1 MARPLVL
8 VFQEIA
14 QPQATPVVPDL
25 NSIIVG
31 PAYVLKDY
39 PDDADEI
46 LLSSTYG
53 QLNQPNPYAPPVS
66 GADAVTVTSYP
77 GNSPGAI
84 VDKSSVLV
92 TLKFPRV
99 GMGATYSGAGS
110 VFSPNC
116 ETFST
121 VGNENKV
128 TLVGGVT
135 TSFVAAGI
143 RAGDSVILTSSLGTQ
158 TAIRTVLSV
167 GEPDSTGVVT
177 DANTLRLTANLP
189 IAGVLPE
196 EWTYNVTGELRIER
210 VLDTQLLVDDGTFVT
225 FPEPNTD
232 KMVLKGGVTLGVQV
246 GTATVQKPL
255 SYSELY
261 LGYRALRQDLQT
273 IDSVTSGDIR
283 IDGAITS
290 FTNIGRVDARN
301 PLAAACFVALQNAG
315 QAPIYFF
322 GLPSNNLAGHLVARE
337 VAASRRDMYCFAPLT
352 QDLNVLAA
360 YKFEWENLAS
370 PTYALTNG
378 VPQLFRIV
386 LGNVQLPQATT
397 IVQPSIL
404 GEAQIQVGSGT
415 TKRRTL
421 TFAGSPL
428 IDLSQVLPGDS
439 LTIGLVPSSG
449 QWSSRRGQHL
459 VSHVN
464 TSLNVEVEP
473 GRSAWNDTTAD
484 VAGALECRVVSPTG
498 TVKFSRLGFVDFVV
512 TSPNGL
518 HIESLLPTT
527 VGGPYRV
534 QLLDTGAVPPTVTIA
549 GFDITVNIDAA
560 VTTTQQV
567 MDAIN
572 SDPTASTIV
581 VASLIGVSV
590 AIPTSIPFTSLLVDF
605 RYRDSID
612 SGADGIRVRLRNIVA
627 GVTIEYNNTGA
638 GPTVAV
644 VGPAITVDYDDGV
657 TMLDAIV
664 AAINASAAASA
675 LVVATRFGA
684 NIVSTAGLDAL
695 GLQTVDVVDQTY
707 INATVTTNDELYIRL
722 SDTTAKFI
730 TDAVRVG
737 DIVEIPVN
745 PNNYT
750 PTAFS
755 GQLISYVV
763 AQIVS
768 ETQLLVQN
776 LGDDKAASA
785 TELPHGYARDIAG
798 LLIDNSPAG
807 SPAAAQNYRI
817 RRLLSKDEQV
827 LSLIASAQSLR
838 SKRATLT
845 FPDIVKV
852 ADLKDGSL
860 PRTDPAILTEAGNQA
875 GWYIE
880 AQVAGAL
887 AGLPPQHGLT
897 NLGLVGITRIY
908 NSSGY
913 FSEAQLSRLS
923 DGGLFVM
930 HQRTETELP
939 FCIHQL
945 TTDPSTIETG
955 ELSVVKN
962 IDFVSVFLQTSL
974 EGFLGQYNV
983 LPETLDDILQA
994 MNTAT
999 ADLMN
1004 RSVARIGPPLLS
1016 GEVTR
1021 LLVDPN
1027 SADRVQIFFKGSV
1040 PKPLNEIDLHVIF

>member
-25 NSIIVG
+25 NSIIIG
-31 PAYVLKDY
+31 PAYVIKDY
-39 PDDADEI
+39 PDDAAEI
-46 LLSSTYG
+46 LLSSAYG
-53 QLNQPNPYAPPVS
+53 QLNQPPTYTPPVS
-66 GADAVTVTSYP
+66 GSDAVTVTSYP
-77 GNSPGAI
+77 GNAAGAI
-84 VDKSSVLV
+84 VDKPSVYV
-92 TLKFPRV
+92 VLKFPRV
-99 GMGATYSGAGS
+99 CMGATYAGAGA
-110 VFSPNC
+110 VLGATCDF
-116 ETFST
+116 TAG
-121 VGNENKV
+121 VGNENKA
-128 TLVGGVT
+128 TIPL
-135 TSFVAAGI
+135 SDLVAAGI
-143 RAGDSVILTSSLGTQ
+143 RAGDIALLTSATSPQSATRV
-158 TAIRTVLSV
+158 ILSV
-167 GEPDSTGVVT
+167 GEPDALGNPTDVT
-177 DANTLRLTANLP
+177 SMRFTTNLP
-189 IAGVLPE
+189 DAGLGPTQWNYVAG
-196 EWTYNVTGELRIER
+196 GEARIER
-210 VLDTQLLVDDGTFVT
+210 VLDTQSLPDTSFVT
-225 FPEPNTD
+225 FPETNTD
-232 KMVLKGGVTLGVQV
+232 KMVLKGGITLGVTV

-283 IDGAITS
+283 ISGSIQS
-290 FTNIGRVDARN
+290 FTKIGRIDARN

-322 GLPSNNLAGHLVARE
+322 GLPANNLAGHLVARE
-337 VAASRRDMYCFAPLT
+337 VAASRRDLYCFAPLT
-352 QDLNVLAA
+352 QDLNTLAA

-370 PTYALTNG
+370 PTYAITNG

-397 IVQPSIL
+397 IAEPSIL

-415 TKRRTL
+415 AKKRTL
-421 TFAGSPL
+421 TFAGSPT

-449 QWSSRRGQHL
+449 QWASRRGSHL

-464 TSLNVEVEP
+464 TSLILEIEP
-473 GRSAWNDTTAD
+473 GRAAWNDTTVDA
-484 VAGALECRVVSPTG
+484 AGGVECRIVSPTG
-498 TVKFSRLGFVDFVV
+498 AVKFSRIGFVDFVV
-512 TSPNGL
+512 ASPNGL
-518 HIESLLPTT
+518 HIESRLPTT

-534 QLLDTGAVPPTVTIA
+534 QLLDTGAVPPTVSIT
-549 GFDITVNIDAA
+549 GFDITVNIDAG
-560 VTTTQQV
+560 VSTTQQV

-572 SDPTASTIV
+572 ADATASTIV
-581 VASLIGVSV
+581 VASLIGASA
-590 AIPTSIPFTSLLVDF
+590 AIPASIPYTSLLVDF

-612 SGADGIRVRLRNIVA
+612 SGADGIRVRLRNLTS
-627 GVTIEYNNTGA
+627 GVTIQYNSTGPLA
-638 GPTVAV
+638 VAV
-644 VGPAITVDYDDGV
+644 LGNAITVTYTVGDL
-657 TMLDAIV
+657 LDAIV
-664 AAINASAAASA
+664 GAINGNAAASA
-675 LVVATRFGA
+675 LVLATRFGA
-684 NIVSTAGLDAL
+684 NIASTAGLNGL

-707 INATVTTNDELYIRL
+707 INAAISANDDLYLRL
-722 SDTTAKFI
+722 SDTTATFI
-730 TDAVRVG
+730 TSGVRIG
-737 DIVEIPVN
+737 DTIEIPVN

-750 PTAFS
+750 PGAFD
-755 GQLISYVV
+755 GQVISYAV
-763 AQIVS
+763 AQIIS
-768 ETQLLVQN
+768 ENQLLVQN

-798 LLIDNSPAG
+798 LLIDNTPG
-807 SPAAAQNYRI
+807 GIPAAAQNYRI
-817 RRLLSKDEQV
+817 RRRLSKDEQV
-827 LSLIASAQSLR
+827 LSLISSAQSLR

-845 FPDIVKV
+845 FPDVVKV

-860 PRTDPAILTEAGNQA
+860 PRTDPAILTEAGNQP
-875 GWYIE
+875 GFYIE

-897 NLGLVGITRIY
+897 NLGLAGITRIY

-930 HQRTETELP
+930 HQRTEAELP

-983 LPETLDDILQA
+983 LPETLDDILQS

-999 ADLMN
+999 ADLVN

-1021 LLVDPN
+1021 LQVDPN

-1040 PKPLNEIDLHVIF
+1040 PKPLNDIELHLVF